1 MIKKITLIV
10 LFLSL
15 TSCGYQSI
23 YSSNKQSDYKNFNQ
37 IEMEGNKSL
46 NRKIFS
52 LLNLNE
58 TTDSIYDLKIKSEK
72 TNFVEAKDKAGNP
85 SVYNFQI
92 KTEIYILKNKII
104 FKKKKFEE
112 NFNYSKTGNNFDLLQ
127 YQNNIEKNL
136 IDKITDKII
145 IFLNS

>member
-1 MIKKITLIV
+1 M
-10 LFLSL
+10 SL

-23 YSSNKQSDYKNFNQ
+23 YSSNKQSDYKNINQ
-37 IEMEGNKSL
+37 IKMEGNKSL
-46 NRKIFS
+46 NRKILS
-52 LLNLNE
+52 LLNLNKK
-58 TTDSIYDLKIKSEK
+58 TDSIYDLKIKSDK
-72 TNFVEAKDKAGNP
+72 NNFVEAKDKAGNP

-104 FKKKKFEE
+104 FKKKQFEE

-136 IDKITDKII
+136 IDKITDNII